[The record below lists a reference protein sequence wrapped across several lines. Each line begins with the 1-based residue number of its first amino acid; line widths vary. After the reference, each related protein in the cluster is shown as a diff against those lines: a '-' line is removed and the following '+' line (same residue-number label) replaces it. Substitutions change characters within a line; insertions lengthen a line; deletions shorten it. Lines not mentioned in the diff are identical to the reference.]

1 MAFSRWY
8 ETWVHVIGWQVRPIF
23 SRRTLRGLFMDMGEL
38 SKTRNDKLFIIP
50 GCSPYSYSGA
60 YGRPYT
66 MTSHLVQYL
75 LIGYKVYYKF
85 SACSKLPS
93 FVQCIML
100 RRLCRRCVWGMD
112 FFSFLFWLLGEV
124 FLFFKARPLTI
135 IQYYNAF
142 FVHLQMSVFSSK
154 F

>member
-1 MAFSRWY
+1 
-8 ETWVHVIGWQVRPIF
+8 
-23 SRRTLRGLFMDMGEL
+23 MDMGEL

-75 LIGYKVYYKF
+75 LIWYKVYYKF

-100 RRLCRRCVWGMD
+100 RRPVEGVFEEWI
-112 FFSFLFWLLGEV
+112 FSAFYFGCEV
-124 FLFFKARPLTI
+124 FFYLSSTI
-135 IQYYNAF
+135 DNN
-142 FVHLQMSVFSSK
+142 SVL
-154 F
+154 